1 MARRLVN
8 TTIKNHKDE
17 FVFEIWDMVSG
28 APDKDYTCEFDVNG
42 FTIDWDSG
50 SDDKNEIVGSS
61 CNWTMYFTEEQ
72 RTFVMEAAYAAE
84 EFRLCVRI
92 MKGGSP
98 WWCGIV
104 HSENIVEEIGDGII
118 TVSFSASDGLGILDN
133 YDYKQE
139 DGTKYSGFTTVA
151 ELLWN
156 ALRKLPHTSLYALTG
171 YEVLREWPIPRPVT
185 PGSGE
190 LWSTIATNGN
200 KYGTLNYMQADPA
213 TFYRSSQQQEHSMFT
228 DKVMSIE
235 RYRPNKHTSSKKVI
249 QDIMASLGSS
259 ICFAEGRWNV
269 FDRKEHIIDGTT
281 APIVIANY
289 ATQTGDLD
297 PDRDQLGSAEN
308 TVYDRNA
315 LAETGSNAAFNQPLL
330 AFRRGA
336 SRKGL
341 YPYSGAT
348 QKHDN
353 AGSDLLY
360 ANGIGY
366 AANSGRFDR
375 TNPFGEPG
383 FNQPLFRFK
392 RFGRSGTVPLSADT
406 FENTDTQYLWI
417 DREFPEPDS
426 SVNKDRTLDGMYE
439 LNDREGLIEEI
450 DLPGSANDGQ
460 IRLHMSGDIQYT
472 DKNLQLSGQPDAEAN
487 LMIYKTRV
495 EAYDGTQWL
504 RLNRPVRTLR
514 YDSNGDDADINIS
527 GSGRYHIKF
536 WTGVYEWV
544 SPASDRYA
552 DSWLDIPLGAN
563 EGILEQ
569 GAATKFMQTDYPA
582 LDVYTPP
589 LTKLNG
595 SSDNEL
601 TTDDSSDRSFYVWR
615 HDHIYDLPNVSS
627 ITKLRLMTPV
637 IEEWAAQSG
646 PNMLYNSSGTELS
659 IGTND
664 GNPIYRTTN
673 SEASFNTGMG
683 HRPNSVVDMQ
693 FSGAEIF
700 YGDGEGEFDSTSVCI
715 PDTVNGKEIA
725 NLTTTRLG
733 ATFNNSGK
741 ATFGRYTASDFF
753 SPSYQEDN
761 LKFVRQ
767 GDTSFKKNSLGALVT
782 NNVMQV
788 RGVTRQLISGELFQP
803 HDSSGGSSILYP
815 YQQLFMRGLEA
826 TTQRIVPTSL
836 SYSLLE
842 SSQQLEGFISSVGA
856 ESNIA
861 VTDEVYNDN
870 MRGPDRKP
878 TLSKPDTSD
887 LSDFVAVGSQT
898 GGTGGGT
905 TGTGGKFGD
914 LFPMFIRRL

>member
-17 FVFEIWDMVSG
+17 FVFELWDMESN
-28 APDKDYTCEFDVNG
+28 ASDLDYTCEFDVNG
-42 FTIDWDSG
+42 FNINWNSG
-50 SDDKNEIVGSS
+50 SGDKNEIVGST
-61 CNWTMYFTEEQ
+61 CEWTMYLTEAQ
-72 RTFVMEAAYAAE
+72 RTDVMAVAYASE

-92 MKGGSP
+92 MKGSTP

-104 HSENIVEEIGDGII
+104 HSESIVEEIGDGII

-133 YDYKQE
+133 YDYKQD
-139 DGTKYSGFTTVA
+139 DGTKYSGYTTVA

-171 YEVLREWPIPRPVT
+171 YEVLREWPIPRPIT
-185 PGSGE
+185 DNSGE
-190 LWSTIATNGN
+190 TFSILAVDGN
-200 KYGTLNYMQADPA
+200 NHGTLNYMKADPK
-213 TFYRSSQQQEHSMFT
+213 TFYLSSQQKEHSMFT

-269 FDRKEHIIDGTT
+269 FDRKEHIIGGN
-281 APIVIANY
+281 ANVEVIKNY
-289 ATQTGDLD
+289 VTEDGDLD
-297 PDRDQLGSAEN
+297 DGRVNGTELA
-308 TVYDRNA
+308 TIYDRNA
-315 LAETGSNAAFNQPLL
+315 LLETGSNVAVNQPHVE
-330 AFRRGA
+330 FRRGA
-336 SRKGL
+336 TRKGL

-366 AANSGRFDR
+366 ASTSGRFDR
-375 TNPFGEPG
+375 TNPFADPG
-383 FNQPLFRFK
+383 FDQPLFRFK
-392 RFGRSGTVPLSADT
+392 RFGRSGTVPITADH

-417 DREFPEPDS
+417 DREFPEPDD
-426 SVNKDRTLDGMYE
+426 SVNLDRTLDGMYE
-439 LNDREGLIEEI
+439 LNDRDGLIEEI
-450 DLPGSANDGQ
+450 SLPDGNNDGQ
-460 IRLHMSGDIQYT
+460 IRIHMSGDIRYT
-472 DKNLQLSGQPDAEAN
+472 DKNLQNNGQPDSEAN
-487 LMIYKTRV
+487 LMIFKTRV
-495 EAYDGTQWL
+495 EAWDGTDWL

-514 YDSNGDDADINIS
+514 YDSQGNDADINIS
-527 GSGRYHIKF
+527 GSGRYHLKF

-569 GAATKFMQTDYPA
+569 GTATKFMQTDYPA
-582 LDVYTPP
+582 LDIYTPP

-615 HDHIYDLPNVSS
+615 HDHIYDLPTTNT
-627 ITKLRLMTPV
+627 ITKLRLQTPV
-637 IEEWAAQSG
+637 IEEWGAEAG

-664 GNPIYRTTN
+664 GYPLYRTTN
-673 SEASFNTGMG
+673 SEASFNTGQG

-700 YGDGEGEFDSTSVCI
+700 YGDGESEFDSTSVCI
-715 PDTVNGKEIA
+715 PDTVNGKEIV

-733 ATFNNSGK
+733 ATYNNSGK
-741 ATFGRYTASDFF
+741 STFGRYTSADFLA
-753 SPSYQEDN
+753 PTTQEDN
-761 LKFVRQ
+761 LKFTRESD
-767 GDTSFKKNSLGALVT
+767 GTFKKDSLGALVT

-788 RGVTRQLISGELFQP
+788 RGVTRQLINGEMFQP
-803 HDSSGGSSILYP
+803 HDGVPGSSILYP
-815 YQQLFMRGLEA
+815 YLQLYVVGLEA
-826 TTQRIVPTSL
+826 TTQRVVPTSL
-836 SYSLLE
+836 TYSLLE
-842 SSQQLEGFISSVGA
+842 SSQQVEGFISNVSS

-870 MRGPDRKP
+870 TRGPSRKP
-878 TLSKPDTSD
+878 TLSKPDNSD
-887 LSDFVAVGSQT
+887 LSDFVTTGSQT

-905 TGTGGKFGD
+905 GGGGQFGD
-914 LFPMFIRRL
+914 IYPIFIKRF